1 MAEVLGGKAR
11 GSSAAEPVTHPTAR
25 SEPAAVPSQPVA
37 MVVDATPSLV
47 ADDMIAMIRNAV
59 AEAMAPMTSSITM
72 LDSRLVGLASEVTE
86 MQKAAERRDASPL
99 FKAEERGDARGSS
112 RSRGR
117 VPFGKRL
124 GRG

>member
-1 MAEVLGGKAR
+1 M
-11 GSSAAEPVTHPTAR
+11 S
-25 SEPAAVPSQPVA
+25 
-37 MVVDATPSLV
+37 VDATPSVL
-47 ADDMIAMIRNAV
+47 ADDMSAMIRKAV
-59 AEAMAPMTSSITM
+59 AEAMAPLTSSITM
-72 LDSRLVGLASEVTE
+72 LDNRLVGLASEVTE
-86 MQKAAERRDASPL
+86 MQKDAERRDASPV